1 MWVILLIL
9 KIILYLFAALLLIL
23 ITLLIV
29 PFSYRG
35 EATVYGEISFNY
47 RVGWFYNLFNIRGT
61 RVDDSQKT
69 EVYLSNKRL
78 FTIKSKVKTE
88 DEPEK
93 EEDDKDKEEKKSAK
107 KVNNLRSMFDTK
119 LIKEGFKYL
128 IKIVKQIS
136 PKYLHLHGTYGFEDP
151 SITGMTAGFIYT
163 LKGIWPQSKIQLQP
177 CFTEEILELEFKAMG
192 SISAGKLLWDTTR
205 FVLKKDI
212 RTKIF
217 RRNKKVKLKSK

>member
-9 KIILYLFAALLLIL
+9 KVILYLFAALLLIL

-35 EATVYGEISFNY
+35 EASVYGEVSFSY
-47 RVGWFYNLFNIRGT
+47 RVGWFWNLFNIRGI
-61 RVDDSQKT
+61 RGVESQKT

-78 FTIKSKVKTE
+78 FTVKSKVKSD

-93 EEDDKDKEEKKSAK
+93 EAENKEEKESAK
-107 KVNNLRSMFDTK
+107 KENNLRSMFDTK
-119 LIKEGFKYL
+119 LIKEGFNYL
-128 IKIVKQIS
+128 KKIIKQIS

-151 SITGMTAGFIYT
+151 SVTGMTAGFIYT
-163 LKGIWPQSKIQLQP
+163 LQGILPQSKIQLQP
-177 CFTEEILELEFKAMG
+177 CFTEEILELEFKAAG
-192 SISAGKLLWDTTR
+192 SISAGRLVWDTAR

-217 RRNKKVKLKSK
+217 KRNKKVKLKSK

>member
-1 MWVILLIL
+1 MWIVLLIL
-9 KIILYLFAALLLIL
+9 KIILYLIAALLLIL

-35 EATVYGEISFNY
+35 EASVYGEISFSY
-47 RVGWFYNLFNIRGT
+47 KVGWFWNLFNIRGT
-61 RVDDSQKT
+61 RVEENQKT

-78 FTIKSKVKTE
+78 FTVKSKVKSDVEPEE
-88 DEPEK
+88 DEK
-93 EEDDKDKEEKKSAK
+93 NKEEKESAK
-107 KVNNLRSMFDTK
+107 KVNNLRSMFDIK
-119 LIKEGFKYL
+119 FIKEGFKYL
-128 IKIVKQIS
+128 KKILKQIS

-151 SITGMTAGFIYT
+151 SVTGMTAGFIYT
-163 LKGIWPQSKIQLQP
+163 LQGILPQSKIQLQP

-192 SISAGKLLWDTTR
+192 SISAGKIVWDTAR

-217 RRNKKVKLKSK
+217 KRNKKVKLKSK

>member
-9 KIILYLFAALLLIL
+9 KVILYLFAALLLIL

-35 EATVYGEISFNY
+35 EASVYGEISYSY
-47 RVGWFYNLFNIRGT
+47 RVGWFWNLFNIRGT
-61 RVDDSQKT
+61 RVEESLKT

-78 FTIKSKVKTE
+78 FTVKSKVE
-88 DEPEK
+88 SDEEPK
-93 EEDDKDKEEKKSAK
+93 KDKENKEEKESAK
-107 KVNNLRSMFDTK
+107 KENNFRSMFDTK
-119 LIKEGFKYL
+119 VIKEGFKYL
-128 IKIVKQIS
+128 KKILKQIS

-151 SITGMTAGFIYT
+151 SVTGMTAGFIYT
-163 LKGIWPQSKIQLQP
+163 LQGILPQSKIQLQP

-192 SISAGKLLWDTTR
+192 SISAGKLVWDTAR
-205 FVLKKDI
+205 FALKKDI

-217 RRNKKVKLKSK
+217 KRNKKVKLKSK